1 MDSQVKKAITD
12 VIALFKGAKEVGLEH
27 VPRKHLEKII
37 CIEKEIEKL
46 RKTPPKN
53 AISLDS
59 VDLLTLEEM
68 VRKCT
73 LCELSKGRKNTVF
86 GEGSKHPILMLVG
99 EAPGREEDI
108 QGRPFVG
115 RSGELLT
122 KMLRAIGL
130 ERKEVFITS
139 VIKCRPPRNRTPR
152 KEEIEACLPYLF
164 KQIELLDPRLILCL
178 GATSARALLKTESP
192 LSRLRGCFH
201 DLDGR
206 KLIVTYHPA
215 YLLRFGGSKLMNLKK
230 QAWHD
235 LQMLQREYEKIKM
248 EMEN

>member
-12 VIALFKGAKEVGLEH
+12 VISLFKGAKEAGLKQA
-27 VPRKHLEKII
+27 PRTYLEKII
-37 CIEKEIEKL
+37 RIEKEIEKL
-46 RKTPPKN
+46 RKSPKKT
-53 AISLDS
+53 AISLES

-86 GEGSKHPILMLVG
+86 GEGSNHPILMLVG

-152 KEEIEACLPYLF
+152 KEEIEACFPYLL

-178 GATSARALLKTESP
+178 GATSAKALLKTEAS
-192 LSRLRGCFH
+192 LSKLRGSFH
-201 DLDGR
+201 DFDGR
-206 KLIVTYHPA
+206 KILVTYHPA
-215 YLLRFGGSKLMNLKK
+215 YLLRFGGSKLLNLKK